1 VSRADGAGRFFAVS
15 KANQMAEF
23 ELCEDGRRPWA
34 AGVVASFMS
43 APCGHG
49 SRPRV
54 FFKEHIESANRYY
67 YLPVSLAQACIH
79 MISGAHRHLRR
90 F

>member
-1 VSRADGAGRFFAVS
+1 
-15 KANQMAEF
+15 MAPQ
-23 ELCEDGRRPWA
+23 CEDRAERA
-34 AGVVASFMS
+34 MRSRE
-43 APCGHG
+43 
-49 SRPRV
+49 RPRV
-54 FFKEHIESANRYY
+54 SFKGHIESANRYY